1 MEESIPL
8 QEPVITKVTNF
19 TTKITDLHILFR
31 KLFKTVYIRHQDY
44 ECQLKSINK
53 SNL

>member
-1 MEESIPL
+1 MEKTIPL
-8 QEPVITKVTNF
+8 QESVITKATNF
-19 TTKITDLHILFR
+19 TTKIIDLPILFR

-53 SNL
+53 SIL